1 MSPRRGFRSANSG
14 VDVTDQGPRNEPKD
28 RDRAD
33 PRGDREEERRLL
45 RRSRAG
51 DTKAYGR
58 LVLAH
63 QDLIYGLVLRM
74 VRDPSLAEEITQDAF
89 VKAYRGLGFFREES
103 RFSTWLYR
111 IAVNLCHDQ
120 RQSQSA
126 RSRSRET
133 HLEEP
138 DLDKLDPG
146 KVTRPDQVVEA
157 AEAAANFQAGI
168 DALDAKYREAFLL
181 RHQEGLSY
189 GEIAEILQI
198 SESNAKVRVHRARE
212 TVIQVLR
219 SRGFEV

>member
-1 MSPRRGFRSANSG
+1 ME
-14 VDVTDQGPRNEPKD
+14 VTDQGPRKDPKD
-28 RDRAD
+28 RGEDPRAD
-33 PRGDREEERRLL
+33 REVERKLL
-45 RRSRAG
+45 RKARGG
-51 DTKAYGR
+51 DTRAYGR

-74 VRDPSLAEEITQDAF
+74 VRDRALAEEITQDAF
-89 VKAYRGLGFFREES
+89 VKAYRSLGTFREES

-126 RSRSRET
+126 RNRGRET
-133 HLEEP
+133 VLDEP

-146 KVTRPDQVVEA
+146 AVTRPDEVVEA
-157 AEAAANFQAGI
+157 SEAASHFRAGI
-168 DALDAKYREAFLL
+168 EALDPKYREAFLL

-189 GEIAEILQI
+189 GEIAEILDI

-212 TVIQVLR
+212 TVIQALR